1 MKPIAFILMLAC
13 CVQPPAYAAQQ
24 IVFNITSK
32 GLPPYMI
39 KKVGQPDSGIML
51 DVLQLIAD
59 KHNYSVKPVGIPK
72 KREISQL
79 DLGKLDAVPLAME
92 WVPHPENYAFTDP
105 VVKARDVLFSLKSS
119 PVQLNDIKEL
129 FGKKLGTHLGYHYPT
144 LEDYFNS
151 NKIQRSDAGTEKEM
165 LGMLIYERTQ
175 GAVLNELVGQ
185 WLIKNNPLWQ
195 HQFYISKQAI
205 NQVDYRIMFNK
216 RWHKFVELFNQ
227 ELAIMK
233 KDGQLKEIISRYQ

>member
-1 MKPIAFILMLAC
+1 MKHLTLLVLLLLFKTAPVFSS
-13 CVQPPAYAAQQ
+13 QQ

-39 KKVGQPDSGIML
+39 KEAGQPDSGIML

-119 PVQLNDIKEL
+119 PVRLNDIKEL

-151 NKIQRSDAGTEKEM
+151 NQIQRSDAGTEKEM

-195 HQFYISKQAI
+195 HQFYISKKAI

-216 RWHKFVELFNQ
+216 RWHKFVKLFNQ

-233 KDGQLKEIISRYQ
+233 QDGQLQAIISRYQ